1 MSHLSLTASDVEV
14 GSSTTGVKRFTTY
27 HYPAQDHNT
36 SLKEGVLLELGSR
49 GGTYPTRTHM
59 FRSMVADFAVTELG
73 EPEHTWDEFEPF
85 RVRVLAPERT
95 LLEKLATVHDAAM
108 REDTNALLKY
118 GRHFYD
124 IGQLLTTGL
133 VIDALDALGS
143 EQVASLVDNINTHSH
158 EAGLTWHPRPQVGY
172 AASPAFD
179 PNHATHAAIR
189 TGFDA
194 AKSLIH
200 GPKVSLDEVF
210 AIVSENRDRL

>member
-14 GSSTTGVKRFTTY
+14 GSSTTSVKRFTTY
-27 HYPAQDHNT
+27 HYLAQDHNT
-36 SLKEGVLLELGSR
+36 SLKEGVLLELGSH
-49 GGTYPTRTHM
+49 GGTYPTHTHM
-59 FRSMVADFAVTELG
+59 FRSMVAHVAVTELG

-133 VIDALDALGS
+133 VIDALGSTRPSRLSKAPRSALTKSSQSCRKTAIGS
-143 EQVASLVDNINTHSH
+143 SSLQLPSRPVHLNQPNNGAGQVVTYSCSKANRSTSRRRTRILI
-158 EAGLTWHPRPQVGY
+158 
-172 AASPAFD
+172 SPL
-179 PNHATHAAIR
+179 R
-189 TGFDA
+189 
-194 AKSLIH
+194 
-200 GPKVSLDEVF
+200 
-210 AIVSENRDRL
+210 